1 MIQPIKM
8 KPQNTTSFFGLKKSI
23 NDPLDSRSAYSKV
36 LEDNKQTLKN
46 ESLKFEMGARP
57 QNNTKLDFKG

>member
-8 KPQNTTSFFGLKKSI
+8 KPQQNFLGLKKSI

-36 LEDNKQTLKN
+36 LEDNKKTLQQ
-46 ESLKFEMGARP
+46 EALKFEAGARP
-57 QNNTKLDFKG
+57 QNSAKLDLKG